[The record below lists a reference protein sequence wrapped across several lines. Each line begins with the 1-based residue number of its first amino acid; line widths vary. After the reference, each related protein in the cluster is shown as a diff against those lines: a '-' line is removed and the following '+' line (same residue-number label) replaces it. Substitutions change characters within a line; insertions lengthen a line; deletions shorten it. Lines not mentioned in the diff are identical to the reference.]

1 MKLAGKAEVVLH
13 NTMCLIGGF
22 IGVYAI
28 INRGGNL
35 ASAQT
40 LNMISIVLAL
50 CGRNFIEC
58 LIRVVALLI
67 YISGVFLCS
76 ILSHKT
82 KINMQ
87 RYALTIDMIGF
98 ITLCFIPENVNDFFA
113 LYPVFFMIS
122 TQWSVF
128 HGTNGY
134 NCSTIFSTNNLRQ
147 TILAIGDYICTKD
160 RESLKKAGFYANSIL
175 CFHIGVA
182 IAYFTSLA
190 FGIYSVLFCFI
201 PALFSMLITFRNSKL
216 FTSVRF
222 GKKKNKKLEEIK
234 N

>member
-13 NTMCLIGGF
+13 YAVCLIGGF
-22 IGVYAI
+22 IGAYAI

-40 LNMISIVLAL
+40 LNMIDIVLTL

-58 LIRVVALLI
+58 FIRIVALLI
-67 YISGVFLCS
+67 YILGVFLCS

-82 KINMQ
+82 KLNMQ
-87 RYALTIDMIGF
+87 RYALIVDMIGF
-98 ITLCFIPENVNDFFA
+98 VLLCFIPEDVNDFLA
-113 LYPVFFMIS
+113 LYPIFFMIS

-147 TILAIGDYICTKD
+147 MTLAIGDYICTKD
-160 RESLKKAGFYANSIL
+160 KEALKKAGFYAGSIL
-175 CFHIGVA
+175 WFHIGVA
-182 IAYFTSLA
+182 VAYFTSLV
-190 FGIYSVLFCFI
+190 FGIYSVLFCFV
-201 PALFSMLITFRNSKL
+201 PAIFSMLITFRNSKA
-216 FTSVRF
+216 FTSAHFF
-222 GKKKNKKLEEIK
+222 GKKAEKAETV
-234 N
+234 